1 MHPLAQPLEVNG
13 AECEELRQLLG
24 DLPSLWRHPNV
35 TSQRRKTIVRLVIK
49 AIYVMS
55 GPEVWTLEIDWVG
68 GSRSRCEVLTRKG
81 IGAVIE
87 REHISG
93 RSEDEIRQHLAEL
106 DAVRGVGIHG
116 AEAHDTMA
124 VRRVVYRVRR
134 KHAFGQQAR
143 HHIHRRVR
151 DGAPY
156 QVISDEL
163 NALGIPHSQG
173 IWTLKRVRLA
183 VYKLRNAS
191 VDGLERL
198 PMPVRLAD
206 QVAAL
211 NDRGLDSSQILQALH
226 DAGALTNARM
236 PPTRATVRGA
246 LKQLGR
252 LPAVPRRPPGSTPRD
267 AALKRL
273 WAETPSIAEMVRR
286 ANEQGFLTNHGKPWR
301 GSGMARKL
309 ATLGLRV
316 RKKRGPYEWKRPK
329 KGAAED
335 V

>member
-1 MHPLAQPLEVNG
+1 
-13 AECEELRQLLG
+13 
-24 DLPSLWRHPNV
+24 
-35 TSQRRKTIVRLVIK
+35 
-49 AIYVMS
+49 
-55 GPEVWTLEIDWVG
+55 
-68 GSRSRCEVLTRKG
+68 
-81 IGAVIE
+81 
-87 REHISG
+87 
-93 RSEDEIRQHLAEL
+93 
-106 DAVRGVGIHG
+106 
-116 AEAHDTMA
+116 
-124 VRRVVYRVRR
+124 
-134 KHAFGQQAR
+134 
-143 HHIHRRVR
+143 
-151 DGAPY
+151 
-156 QVISDEL
+156 
-163 NALGIPHSQG
+163 
-173 IWTLKRVRLA
+173 
-183 VYKLRNAS
+183 
-191 VDGLERL
+191 
-198 PMPVRLAD
+198 MPVRLAD

-286 ANEQGFLTNHGKPWR
+286 ANEQGTLTSHRKSWR

-316 RKKRGPYEWKRPK
+316 PKERGPDEWKRRT